1 MPDTPNNLRNRTA
14 GLRPAG
20 EERGPGRQDAHGAS
34 PFPQKVPLHGCGEGL
49 PSEALARAAP
59 EKAFRAASPPSAF
72 PRGSSHMKNAPKAP
86 ARAFGAFKPDK
97 KHDGNRH
104 HRRRRAQETQAGDA
118 SENPL
123 HKVGGAI
130 RPSKHSPEPLP
141 KKTSLPR
148 RKAKSLSGTG
158 ARPFQE
164 RAPPAKGMG
173 RAPAAV
179 ASQVRR

>member
-1 MPDTPNNLRNRTA
+1 MGPPRFRKKFLFTGA
-14 GLRPAG
+14 GRDSLLK
-20 EERGPGRQDAHGAS
+20 HS
-34 PFPQKVPLHGCGEGL
+34 PELL
-49 PSEALARAAP
+49 P
-59 EKAFRAASPPSAF
+59 EKTSAPQAPPPRFRVV
-72 PRGSSHMKNAPKAP
+72 RLTKNAPKAP
-86 ARAFGAFKPDK
+86 ARASGAFKPDK
-97 KHDGNRH
+97 KHDGGRH

-130 RPSKHSPEPLP
+130 RPWKHSPEPLP

-164 RAPPAKGMG
+164 RAPPAEGMG

-179 ASQVRR
+179 ASQVKR